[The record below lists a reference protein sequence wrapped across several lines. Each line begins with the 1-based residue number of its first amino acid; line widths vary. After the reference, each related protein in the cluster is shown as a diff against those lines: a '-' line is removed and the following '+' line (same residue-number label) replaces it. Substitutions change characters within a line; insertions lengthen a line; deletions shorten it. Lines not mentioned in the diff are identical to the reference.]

1 MSIEIKDDDNTMAIE
16 IAQTPEE
23 PTEEIPSNITVNQ
36 KVGDRTCATY
46 NFKGE
51 DHTLGNLLRYSLIK
65 NPDVEFCG
73 YSITHPSE
81 SELNLR
87 LQTTGKRLGFIWAFF
102 EVCEVSVDW
111 FLGKGTNRVMK
122 KGFKVI
128 KKLLDIAENKFAAE
142 LERFEAAT
150 A

>member
-1 MSIEIKDDDNTMAIE
+1 MSMAINDDGNIMAE
-16 IAQTPEE
+16 ETPA
-23 PTEEIPSNITVNQ
+23 TETTNDVATNITINQ

-51 DHTLGNLLRYSLIK
+51 DHTLGNFMRYCLIK

-87 LQTTGKRLGFIWAFF
+87 LQTTGNFF
-102 EVCEVSVDW
+102 S
-111 FLGKGTNRVMK
+111 
-122 KGFKVI
+122 I
-128 KKLLDIAENKFAAE
+128 
-142 LERFEAAT
+142 
-150 A
+150 

>member
-1 MSIEIKDDDNTMAIE
+1 MSESEIKNQDMDIE
-16 IAQTPEE
+16 KNSSEGSEAEGQENISEEVERITPIGQASERQTSE
-23 PTEEIPSNITVNQ
+23 PQKTVKINQ

-81 SELNLR
+81 NEMNLR
-87 LQTTGKRLGFIWAFF
+87 LQTTG
-102 EVCEVSVDW
+102 
-111 FLGKGTNRVMK
+111 
-122 KGFKVI
+122 
-128 KKLLDIAENKFAAE
+128 
-142 LERFEAAT
+142 ERSLSN
-150 A
+150 

>member
-1 MSIEIKDDDNTMAIE
+1 MSEEGDDYITQESGSNSENMEIEVEGGNEEA
-16 IAQTPEE
+16 PESVIQQKE
-23 PTEEIPSNITVNQ
+23 QPKSQVTINQ

-81 SELNLR
+81 NEMNLR
-87 LQTTGKRLGFIWAFF
+87 LQTTG
-102 EVCEVSVDW
+102 
-111 FLGKGTNRVMK
+111 MK
-122 KGFKVI
+122 IIF
-128 KKLLDIAENKFAAE
+128 
-142 LERFEAAT
+142 
-150 A
+150 

>member
-1 MSIEIKDDDNTMAIE
+1 MSEEGDQFISQDSNSNSENMEIEN
-16 IAQTPEE
+16 
-23 PTEEIPSNITVNQ
+23 EEIEEETVSVIQQKEKPKSEVTINQ

-81 SELNLR
+81 NEMNLR
-87 LQTTGKRLGFIWAFF
+87 LQTTGKKNIF
-102 EVCEVSVDW
+102 
-111 FLGKGTNRVMK
+111 
-122 KGFKVI
+122 
-128 KKLLDIAENKFAAE
+128 
-142 LERFEAAT
+142 
-150 A
+150 